1 MSREDVLS
9 KVNDI
14 FKDAF
19 DNEDLV
25 IGFQTTANDVEGWD
39 SLMQMNLIE
48 MIEDEFGMRFDMD
61 EVVGMENV
69 GSMID
74 IIISRIQW

>member
-1 MSREDVLS
+1 MDKKEILK

-25 IGFQTTANDVEGWD
+25 ICLETTSADIEGWD

-48 MIEDEFGMRFDMD
+48 MIEDEFNMRFDMD

-69 GSMID
+69 GAMID
-74 IIISRIQW
+74 IIASRI

>member
-1 MSREDVLS
+1 MTREEVLS
-9 KVNDI
+9 KVNEI
-14 FKDAF
+14 FVDAF

-25 IGFQTTANDVEGWD
+25 IGFQTTANDVKGWD

-69 GSMID
+69 GVMVD
-74 IIISRIQW
+74 IILSRI

>member
-1 MSREDVLS
+1 MTREEVLS
-9 KVNDI
+9 KVNEI
-14 FKDAF
+14 FVDAF
-19 DNEDLV
+19 DKEDLV

-74 IIISRIQW
+74 IIISRI

>member
-1 MSREDVLS
+1 MSKEEVLS
-9 KVNDI
+9 KVNEI
-14 FKDAF
+14 FTDAF
-19 DNEDLV
+19 DREDLV
-25 IGFQTTANDVEGWD
+25 IGFETTASDVEGWD
-39 SLMQMNLIE
+39 SLMQINLIE

-74 IIISRIQW
+74 IIILRGL

>member
-1 MSREDVLS
+1 MTREEVLS
-9 KVNDI
+9 KVNEI
-14 FKDAF
+14 FVDAF
-19 DNEDLV
+19 DREDLK
-25 IGFQTTANDVEGWD
+25 INFDTTAVDVDGWD

-69 GSMID
+69 GTMID
-74 IIISRIQW
+74 IIISRI

>member
-1 MSREDVLS
+1 MSREVVLG

-19 DNEDLV
+19 DRENLV
-25 IGFQTTANDVEGWD
+25 ISFETTSADVDGWD

-74 IIISRIQW
+74 IILARI

>member
-19 DNEDLV
+19 DNEKLV

-61 EVVGMENV
+61 EVIGMENV
-69 GSMID
+69 GVMVD
-74 IIISRIQW
+74 IILSRI

>member
-1 MSREDVLS
+1 MSRKEVLS
-9 KVNDI
+9 KVNEI

-19 DNEDLV
+19 DKEELV
-25 IGFQTTANDVEGWD
+25 IGFHTTAADIEGWD

-48 MIEDEFGMRFDMD
+48 MIEDEFGMRFNMD
-61 EVVGMENV
+61 EVVGMENI

-74 IIISRIQW
+74 IIISRV

>member
-1 MSREDVLS
+1 MNREDVLS
-9 KVNDI
+9 KVNEI

-25 IGFQTTANDVEGWD
+25 IGFQTTAADVEGWD

-74 IIISRIQW
+74 IIISRI

>member
-19 DNEDLV
+19 DKEDLV
-25 IGFQTTANDVEGWD
+25 IDFRTTAADVEGWD
-39 SLMQMNLIE
+39 SLMQINLIE
-48 MIEDEFGMRFDMD
+48 MMEDEFNIRFSM
-61 EVVGMENV
+61 EEIVGMANV
-69 GSMID
+69 GEMID
-74 IIISRIQW
+74 RIVDKLQ

>member
-1 MSREDVLS
+1 MDREAVLS
-9 KVNDI
+9 KVNEI

-19 DNEDLV
+19 DKEDLV
-25 IGFQTTANDVEGWD
+25 IGFQTTAADVEGWD

-74 IIISRIQW
+74 IIISRI

>member
-1 MSREDVLS
+1 MKMSREDVLS

-69 GSMID
+69 GVMVD
-74 IIISRIQW
+74 IILSRI

>member
-1 MSREDVLS
+1 MSRADVLS

-48 MIEDEFGMRFDMD
+48 MIEDEFGMHFDMD

-69 GSMID
+69 GVMVD
-74 IIISRIQW
+74 IILSRI

>member
-19 DNEDLV
+19 DKEDLV
-25 IGFQTTANDVEGWD
+25 IGFQTMANDVEGWD

-74 IIISRIQW
+74 IIISRI